1 MADPKTVATVAPQHV
16 FTNVA
21 RVRHTGSEFYLEFG
35 QQSLDQPGVAGV
47 VSFLVMTPQHAK
59 LLLVA
64 LQGNIGK
71 FEAAN
76 GEIALPPRP
85 EKGTIQ

>member
-64 LQGNIGK
+64 LKDNIAK
-71 FEAAN
+71 FETKH
-76 GEIALPPRP
+76 GEITLPPLP
-85 EKGTIQ
+85 DKGTVQ